1 MADGILT
8 VVSGPAGSG
17 KGTVLAHVL
26 DSDSDFLYSV
36 SATTRPIRPGELDGV
51 NYFFISRQD
60 FAARIKSGGMLE
72 YTEYVG
78 NYYGTPRDFVEK
90 SLAKGKNV
98 LLEIE
103 VDGAFQIK
111 RLFPSAVLIFLCPP
125 NIAVLEERLKGRNT
139 ETPQVIRRRLEKAVS
154 EIKRAPDYDYIV
166 TNEEGKASEAAKDIL
181 AITRA
186 EKLRSARRAGEMEE
200 RFFGIKK

>member
-1 MADGILT
+1 MQDGILT
-8 VVSGPAGSG
+8 VVSGPGRQRKRHGACACAGFG
-17 KGTVLAHVL
+17 QR
-26 DSDSDFLYSV
+26 FPIFR

-60 FAARIKSGGMLE
+60 FEARIKSGGMLE

-111 RLFPSAVLIFLCPP
+111 RLS
-125 NIAVLEERLKGRNT
+125 
-139 ETPQVIRRRLEKAVS
+139 RRLCL
-154 EIKRAPDYDYIV
+154 YF
-166 TNEEGKASEAAKDIL
+166 
-181 AITRA
+181 
-186 EKLRSARRAGEMEE
+186 SARRISPFLRKGSRAAT
-200 RFFGIKK
+200 RKRLR